1 MENGLCKQGDR
12 AGDCCR
18 DLGEM
23 TVACITV
30 EATDMER
37 SRETEY
43 VYWREDWW
51 NLLDEGW
58 EMRERKESKV
68 LAQYLVGAQ

>member
-12 AGDCCR
+12 GGDCCS

-30 EATDMER
+30 EATDLE

-51 NLLDEGW
+51 SLLDEGW

-68 LAQYLVGAQ
+68 PAQYLVGAQ